1 MKMWDLVYSRER
13 ELRDIFDSVLAEI
26 LRTAETRTQEE
37 LIDIIKIYRKQNKR
51 AKYLAH

>member
-1 MKMWDLVYSRER
+1 MNMWDLVYSRER
-13 ELRDIFDSVLAEI
+13 DLRDIFDSVLAQI

-37 LIDIIKIYRKQNKR
+37 LIDIIKMFRKQNKR

>member
-26 LRTAETRTQEE
+26 LRTAETRTKEE
-37 LIDIIKIYRKQNKR
+37 LIDMIKIFRRQNKR
-51 AKYLAH
+51 AKHLAH

>member
-13 ELRDIFDSVLAEI
+13 DLRDIFDSVLAEI
-26 LRTAETRTQEE
+26 LRTAETRTKDE
-37 LIDIIKIYRKQNKR
+37 LIDIIKYYRKINKR

>member
-13 ELRDIFDSVLAEI
+13 ELRDIFDSVLAQI

-37 LIDIIKIYRKQNKR
+37 LIDIIKMFRKQNKR